1 MKKQSIILEVRA
13 SEGGSD
19 SKLLVNDLINIYL
32 KSCRNNGFKAT
43 IVDDRVG
50 NMSLLIEG
58 NGCIKYFNN
67 ESGTHRFVRVP
78 PTEKRGRTQTST
90 ISVAIIDPE
99 FKFNYVLDRNQVD
112 RKFVRSSKKGGQNVN
127 KVSSCVLLTHLLT
140 GIQVKCQD
148 TRDQYRNEELAW
160 VRLEEKLSLI
170 EKKKFDNSVYSDRYQ
185 QIGNS
190 NRSSKRRTYR
200 VKEDMVIDHITGKQ
214 CSFNEFSRGKIELL
228 S

>member
-1 MKKQSIILEVRA
+1 MKKQSIILQVRA

-99 FKFNYVLDRNQVD
+99 FKFNYTLDRNQVD
-112 RKFVRSSKKGGQNVN
+112 RKFVRSQGKGGQNVN
-127 KVSSCVLLTHLLT
+127 KVSSAVQLIHIPT

-148 TRDQYRNEELAW
+148 SRDQNKNEEMAW
-160 VRLEEKLSLI
+160 VRLEEKIKEVEL
-170 EKKKFDNSVYSDRYQ
+170 EKYNKIVYDSRFD
-185 QIGNS
+185 QIG
-190 NRSSKRRTYR
+190 RSERSDKRRTYK
-200 VKEDMVIDHITGKQ
+200 VKDDSVVDHITGKR
-214 CSFNEFSRGKIELL
+214 CSFKDFYRGRIELL

>member
-1 MKKQSIILEVRA
+1 MKTQSIIIEVRA

-19 SKLLVNDLINIYL
+19 SKLLVNDLVNIYI
-32 KSCRNNGFKAT
+32 KSCRIKDFEYSIIDN
-43 IVDDRVG
+43 REG
-50 NMSLLIEG
+50 NTSLLIKG
-58 NGCIKYFNN
+58 NGCRSYFSN

-90 ISVAIIDPE
+90 ISVAIVDPN
-99 FKFNYVLDRNQVD
+99 FKFDFIFDKSQVN

-160 VRLEEKLSLI
+160 IRLEEKLSLI
-170 EKKKFDNSVYSDRYQ
+170 EKKKFDNSIYSDRYQ

-214 CSFNEFSRGKIELL
+214 CSFSDFSRGKIELL